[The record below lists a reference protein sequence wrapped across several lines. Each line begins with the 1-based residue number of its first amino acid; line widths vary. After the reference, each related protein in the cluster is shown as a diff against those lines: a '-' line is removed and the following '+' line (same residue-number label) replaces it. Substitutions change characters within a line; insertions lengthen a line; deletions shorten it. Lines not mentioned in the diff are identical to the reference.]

1 MTAFHFVSFVVLI
14 NTPFLYWYGWAEN
27 VGWLAWRNVQPSI
40 SGCNI
45 NKGIIKAATYTTKNA
60 KYTCYSLLF
69 PTTTMND
76 ERCCCNLGQPMNLY
90 VYTRCHTCIPKYTYT
105 HTHTHTY
112 TNIKIWKYLQ
122 RWQQTQQQYQTY
134 LTAREYVCVCVNE
147 RVSIRWYAKY
157 DYDIIILVAV
167 VVHAQVVAEPFFV
180 YFLML
185 PLCWNLFFFSLFDEG
200 TTTATIQ

>member
-14 NTPFLYWYGWAEN
+14 NIPFLYWYGWAEN
-27 VGWLAWRNVQPSI
+27 VCWLAWRNVQPSI

-45 NKGIIKAATYTTKNA
+45 NKGIIEAATYTTKNA

-69 PTTTMND
+69 TTTTMND

-90 VYTRCHTCIPKYTYT
+90 VYTRCHTCIPKYTS
-105 HTHTHTY
+105 THTHTY

-134 LTAREYVCVCVNE
+134 LTANECVCVCVNE
-147 RVSIRWYAKY
+147 RVSIRWYVKY